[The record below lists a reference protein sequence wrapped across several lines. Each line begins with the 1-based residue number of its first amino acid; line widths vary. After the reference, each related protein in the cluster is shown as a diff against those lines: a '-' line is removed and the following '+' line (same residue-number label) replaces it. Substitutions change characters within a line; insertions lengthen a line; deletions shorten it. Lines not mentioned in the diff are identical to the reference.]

1 MPVSEFQLIQQYFKA
16 GAAAALAGPNSPV
29 RCGIGDDCAVLAL
42 PAGDELL
49 VSVDTLV
56 ELVHFPKAYPA
67 DLLARRALAV
77 CVSDLAACGAT
88 PLGFTLALTL
98 PKIDEPWLAGFAAAL
113 ATAAQEYG
121 IALVGGDTTRGPL
134 CLSLQ
139 VMGSAPAGTAILRSG
154 ARPGDIV
161 YVSGQLGDARAALNY
176 LDKPEIKL
184 SAAEQALLARYHQP
198 TPRLALGQKLRGLA
212 TAALDISD
220 GLAAD
225 LGHILSASGV
235 AAVLKTECLPMSA
248 ALTTTCPA
256 RAVEFALSGGDD
268 YELCFTVA
276 AEHREAVA
284 VLSAKLNLRLTEVGY
299 ITAGEGLLCY
309 GADGSVLTP
318 AAGYQHF

>member
-16 GAAAALAGPNSPV
+16 GAAAAQACPNSPV

-56 ELVHFPKAYPA
+56 ESVHFPANYPS

-98 PKIDEPWLAGFAAAL
+98 PKVDEPWLAGFADAL
-113 ATAAQEYG
+113 AVAAAEFG
-121 IALVGGDTTRGPL
+121 IVLVGGDTTRGPL

-154 ARPGDIV
+154 ARPGDLV
-161 YVSGQLGDARAALNY
+161 FVSGQLGDARAALAY
-176 LDKPEIKL
+176 LDKPLAQL
-184 SAAEQALLARYHQP
+184 SAAETALLARYHSP
-198 TPRLALGQKLRGLA
+198 EPRLALGQQLRGLA
-212 TAALDISD
+212 SAAVDISD

-225 LGHILSASGV
+225 LGHILNASGV
-235 AAVLKTECLPMSA
+235 AAVLYTEHLALSA
-248 ALTTTCPA
+248 ALTETNSE
-256 RAVEFALSGGDD
+256 RAIEFALSGGDD
-268 YELCFTVA
+268 YELCFTVP
-276 AEHREAVA
+276 AEHREAVVA
-284 VLSAKLNLRLTEVGY
+284 LSAELNLRLTEVGY
-299 ITAGEGLLCY
+299 IDIGEGLACY
-309 GADGSVLTP
+309 AADGGVITP

>member
-16 GAAAALAGPNSPV
+16 GVAAAQACPNSPV

-42 PAGDELL
+42 PPGDELL

-56 ELVHFPKAYPA
+56 ESVHFPANYPS

-98 PKIDEPWLAGFAAAL
+98 PKVDEPWLAGFANAL
-113 ATAAQEYG
+113 AAAAAEFG

-154 ARPGDIV
+154 ARPGDLV
-161 YVSGQLGDARAALNY
+161 FVSGQLGDARAALAY
-176 LDKPEIKL
+176 LDKPLAQL
-184 SAAEQALLARYHQP
+184 SAAETALLARYHSP
-198 TPRLALGQKLRGLA
+198 EPRLALGQKLRGLA
-212 TAALDISD
+212 SAAVDISD

-225 LGHILSASGV
+225 LGHILKASGV
-235 AAVLKTECLPMSA
+235 AAVLYTEYLALSA
-248 ALTTTCPA
+248 ALTETNPE
-256 RAVEFALSGGDD
+256 RAIEFALSGGDD
-268 YELCFTVA
+268 YELCFTLP
-276 AEHREAVA
+276 AEHREAA
-284 VLSAKLNLRLTEVGY
+284 LALGAELNLRLTEVGY
-299 ITAGEGLLCY
+299 VDVGEGLACY
-309 GADGSVLTP
+309 AADGGVITP
-318 AAGYQHF
+318 VAGYQHF

>member
-1 MPVSEFQLIQQYFKA
+1 MPTSEFQLIQHYFKA
-16 GAAAALAGPNSPV
+16 GAAAALAQPNSPV

-42 PAGDELL
+42 PAGAELL

-56 ELVHFPKAYPA
+56 ESIHFPQNYPS
-67 DLLARRALAV
+67 DMLARRALAV

-98 PKIDEPWLAGFAAAL
+98 PNVDEPWLASFANALVVAAR
-113 ATAAQEYG
+113 EYD

-139 VMGSAPAGTAILRSG
+139 VMGSAPAGAAILRSG
-154 ARPGDIV
+154 ACAGDLV
-161 YVSGQLGDARAALNY
+161 YVSGQLGDARAALDY
-176 LDKPEIKL
+176 LNKAAHEL
-184 SAAEQALLARYHQP
+184 SAAEQALLDRYHAP

-212 TAALDISD
+212 TAAVDVSD

-235 AAVLKTECLPMSA
+235 AAVLHTENLPLSP
-248 ALTTTCPA
+248 ALTETCA
-256 RAVEFALSGGDD
+256 ERAIEFALSGGDD
-268 YELCFTVA
+268 YELCFTVPA
-276 AEHREAVA
+276 KHREAVA
-284 VLSAKLNLRLTEVGY
+284 ALSAELNLALTEIAY
-299 ITAGEGLLCY
+299 IEAGEGLTCY
-309 GADGSVLTP
+309 RADGSVFTP